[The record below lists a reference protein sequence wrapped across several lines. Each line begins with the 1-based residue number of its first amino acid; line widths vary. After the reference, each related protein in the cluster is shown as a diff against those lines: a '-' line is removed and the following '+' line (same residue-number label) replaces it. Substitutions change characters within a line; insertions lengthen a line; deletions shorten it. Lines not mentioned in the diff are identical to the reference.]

1 MGACMCERIY
11 MCLTVCAHYAFVF
24 IVCVRGC
31 VHMHVCVCVFVPCV
45 CVCTLC
51 ACVCIYE
58 YVSREHAIAAGQRNA
73 MGTAVSVILCP

>member
-45 CVCTLC
+45 HVYAYMSMYL
-51 ACVCIYE
+51 
-58 YVSREHAIAAGQRNA
+58 GNMQLQL
-73 MGTAVSVILCP
+73 VSVTLWEQQ